1 MGADLYFQHLALR
14 PDHRGMQRAVAV
26 FFGVGDVVVEFLGN
40 VPPQGM
46 HDAQRGIAVA
56 HLRNQ
61 HADGANVVDLAEIQ
75 ALALHLA
82 PDGVDVLRP
91 SAEVGLHAGGGQGLL
106 ELAHHVGDVL
116 LAIQSA
122 LVQQLGDLL
131 VLVGLE
137 VAEGQVFQFP
147 LDMPDTQAVGQRC
160 IDVEDFTGDA
170 VALLLVGVLHRA
182 DRAGALGQFDQGDAN
197 VVDHRHQHLAQVLH
211 LCLGAQHHG
220 MARIEAGA
228 DRRHAQDALDQLGH
242 HRPEALVDRLE
253 GDLAFAYATVDD
265 RGDQGLLVQ
274 LEVRENLGDLQ
285 ARLETGGAFRPGVL
299 CGDGSLFGFASELAS
314 LQQALTIEPGD
325 EVLDVVQPGLEVD
338 TAVGVD
344 RLVRSHLYHLAYP
357 LPRCA

>member
-1 MGADLYFQHLALR
+1 MCFARPLR
-14 PDHRGMQRAVAV
+14 SACTPVAARAS
-26 FFGVGDVVVEFLGN
+26 L
-40 VPPQGM
+40 
-46 HDAQRGIAVA
+46 
-56 HLRNQ
+56 
-61 HADGANVVDLAEIQ
+61 
-75 ALALHLA
+75 
-82 PDGVDVLRP
+82 
-91 SAEVGLHAGGGQGLL
+91 S
-106 ELAHHVGDVL
+106 LAHHVGDVL

-325 EVLDVVQPGLEVD
+325 EVLDVVQPGS
-338 TAVGVD
+338 
-344 RLVRSHLYHLAYP
+344 RLILPSVLTGWCALTCTILPTLYHGARSPPMTAPAFSFGLVGLRRHP
-357 LPRCA
+357 SLPRTAMASTCAVCGNMSRIPARFRR